1 MVDKVTQKG
10 FEKILREGVAKPHNL
25 GDKVYLVINGNSRD
39 FSFRYTKN
47 KKTRK
52 YSLKRYHPQ
61 TNTLADARKRAIE
74 LNAMLAQ
81 GLDPHEEKQLK
92 IDLEDKDKKDREIE
106 DKRLS
111 HTFEQVAYD
120 LIEDKADTWTNSKSR
135 QSWTNTLQR
144 YAFPVIGHLPVSEIT
159 KEHILKILKP
169 IWVSKYPT
177 AKKLRQ
183 RIEAVFSRA
192 IYYDLRS
199 AGNPASYQ
207 DNLEIPLPPVSRV
220 PTPHPA
226 LSYKELPEFVSELR
240 KREGIGAR
248 ALEFLILNAN
258 RTTEVRKAR
267 WEEINFD
274 KRIWTIP
281 VEEGRLGKTKKS
293 HIVPLSEQSM
303 NILFRLDGEGRVS
316 EYIFPN
322 TRSTN
327 HLSDA
332 GMDSV
337 VKRMRKTR
345 DWVDDFG
352 KKITVH
358 GFRSTM
364 RDYIAE
370 QTDVDHATAEICLA
384 HTVGS
389 AVERSYRRGDLLN
402 KRRVAMQ
409 IWANYACATPLAKV
423 VQIKA

>member
-1 MVDKVTQKG
+1 M
-10 FEKILREGVAKPHNL
+10 
-25 GDKVYLVINGNSRD
+25 
-39 FSFRYTKN
+39 
-47 KKTRK
+47 
-52 YSLKRYHPQ
+52 
-61 TNTLADARKRAIE
+61 
-74 LNAMLAQ
+74 
-81 GLDPHEEKQLK
+81 
-92 IDLEDKDKKDREIE
+92 
-106 DKRLS
+106 
-111 HTFEQVAYD
+111 
-120 LIEDKADTWTNSKSR
+120 
-135 QSWTNTLQR
+135 
-144 YAFPVIGHLPVSEIT
+144 SEIT

-220 PTPHPA
+220 STPHPA
-226 LSYKELPEFVSELR
+226 LNYKELPEFVSELR

-267 WEEINFD
+267 WKEINFD

-303 NILFRLDGEGRVS
+303 NILFRLDREGRVS

-389 AVERSYRRGDLLN
+389 AVERSYRRGDLL
-402 KRRVAMQ
+402 KLSL
-409 IWANYACATPLAKV
+409 IH
-423 VQIKA
+423 I